1 MNANNGWF
9 DSDFSSSDAG
19 AFGTSAGGDGFFDD
33 GSSAPQK
40 QQRNGG
46 GGLHIPLALLSLL
59 LTAGASFGM
68 AWLTRDIPQ
77 RGALLL
83 GCTFALPALTVML
96 TALVLEKIN
105 SAMTP
110 SYSRKG
116 QLGVAAVTVLVCFII
131 GCFGEVVSGFSMY
144 KPVEATP
151 TPTPAPTPTP
161 YVAPPQYNYILLLD
175 KSGSMEGRYNVECVN
190 AVNAFLEATPDD
202 VYVGVVAFSDEI
214 IGSSNPVPMGN
225 RKDADLQS
233 VIGQTPRGL
242 TDFVLPIQEALQMI
256 SDTDLPAD
264 RATRVILV
272 TDGSSDIED
281 ETAETFIQLFH
292 DNNASLS
299 CLQITTYTT
308 PAVEKMVKETGGMLL
323 EVKDVDK
330 LHETLLLAS
339 QSEPTPSPTP
349 TLAPT
354 PTPEPIIVKD
364 VLREVSSHSRSESW
378 RSSLWT
384 SAIMLVAEGL
394 AIGVALTLMLSRRG
408 QRRFQPVLSVLMG
421 VAAVL
426 LLILPETGTWLNEAA
441 AFSCFGLVLM
451 KKNR

>member
-175 KSGSMEGRYNVECVN
+175 KSSSMLGSYNAECVN
-190 AVNAFLEATPDD
+190 AVNAFLEDTADD

-225 RKDADLQS
+225 RKEADLQD
-233 VIGQTPRGL
+233 VIGQIPQGL

-349 TLAPT
+349 TPAPT

>member
-175 KSGSMEGRYNVECVN
+175 KSSSMLGSYNAECVN
-190 AVNAFLEATPDD
+190 AVNAFLEDTADD

-225 RKDADLQS
+225 RKDADLQD
-233 VIGQTPRGL
+233 VIGQIPQGL

-299 CLQITTYTT
+299 CLQITTRTT
-308 PAVEKMVKETGGMLL
+308 PAVEEIVKETGGMLL
-323 EVKDVDK
+323 EVQDVDK
-330 LHETLLLAS
+330 LHETLVLAS

>member
-175 KSGSMEGRYNVECVN
+175 KSSSMLGSYNAECVN
-190 AVNAFLEATPDD
+190 AVNAFLEDTADD

-225 RKDADLQS
+225 RKDADLQD
-233 VIGQTPRGL
+233 VIGQIPQGL

-349 TLAPT
+349 TPAPT

>member
-96 TALVLEKIN
+96 TALVLEKMN

-175 KSGSMEGRYNVECVN
+175 KSSSMLGSYNAECVN
-190 AVNAFLEATPDD
+190 AVNAFLEDTADD

-225 RKDADLQS
+225 RKDADLQD
-233 VIGQTPRGL
+233 VIGQIPQGL

-349 TLAPT
+349 TPAPT

-408 QRRFQPVLSVLMG
+408 QRRFQPALSVLMG

>member
-175 KSGSMEGRYNVECVN
+175 KSSSMLGSYNAECVN
-190 AVNAFLEATPDD
+190 AVNAFLEDTADD

-225 RKDADLQS
+225 RKDADLQD
-233 VIGQTPRGL
+233 VIGQIPQGL

-323 EVKDVDK
+323 EVQDVDK

-349 TLAPT
+349 TPAPT

>member
-175 KSGSMEGRYNVECVN
+175 KSSSMLGSYNAECVN
-190 AVNAFLEATPDD
+190 AVNAFLEDTADD

-214 IGSSNPVPMGN
+214 IGSSNPVPVGN
-225 RKDADLQS
+225 RKDADLQD
-233 VIGQTPRGL
+233 VIGQIPQGL

-308 PAVEKMVKETGGMLL
+308 PAVEKIVKETGGMLL
-323 EVKDVDK
+323 EVQDVDK

-349 TLAPT
+349 TPAPT

-364 VLREVSSHSRSESW
+364 VLREASSHSRSESW

>member
-110 SYSRKG
+110 SYSRQG

-202 VYVGVVAFSDEI
+202 VYVGAVAFTHEI
-214 IGSSNPVPMGN
+214 IGSSNPAPLGN
-225 RKDADLQS
+225 RQDTDLQD
-233 VIGQTPRGL
+233 VIGQIPQGL

-256 SDTDLPAD
+256 SGTDLPAD
-264 RATRVILV
+264 RETRVILV
-272 TDGSSDIED
+272 TDGSSDIE
-281 ETAETFIQLFH
+281 ETTAKIFIQLFH
-292 DNNASLS
+292 DKNASLS
-299 CLQITTYTT
+299 CLQITTRTT
-308 PAVEKMVKETGGMLL
+308 PAVEEIVKETGGMLL
-323 EVKDVDK
+323 EVQDVDK
-330 LHETLLLAS
+330 LHETLVLAS
-339 QSEPTPSPTP
+339 QSVPTPSPTP

-354 PTPEPIIVKD
+354 PTPEPIIIKD
-364 VLREVSSHSRSESW
+364 VLREASSHSRSESW

>member
-96 TALVLEKIN
+96 TALVLEKMN

-233 VIGQTPRGL
+233 VIRQTPRGL

-349 TLAPT
+349 TPVPT
-354 PTPEPIIVKD
+354 PTPEPIIIKD
-364 VLREVSSHSRSESW
+364 VLREASSHSRSESW

>member
-9 DSDFSSSDAG
+9 DSDFSSSEAG

-59 LTAGASFGM
+59 LTAGVSFGM

-96 TALVLEKIN
+96 TALVLEKMN

-175 KSGSMEGRYNVECVN
+175 KSSSMLGSYNAECVN
-190 AVNAFLEATPDD
+190 AVNAFLEDTADD

-233 VIGQTPRGL
+233 VIRQTPRGL

-408 QRRFQPVLSVLMG
+408 QRRFQPALSVLMG

>member
-190 AVNAFLEATPDD
+190 AVNAFLEDTADD

-233 VIGQTPRGL
+233 VIRQTPRGL

-349 TLAPT
+349 TPAPT

>member
-175 KSGSMEGRYNVECVN
+175 KSSSMLGSYNAECVN
-190 AVNAFLEATPDD
+190 AVNAFLEDTADD

-225 RKDADLQS
+225 RKDADLQD
-233 VIGQTPRGL
+233 VIGQIPQGL

-308 PAVEKMVKETGGMLL
+308 PAVEEIVKETGGMLL
-323 EVKDVDK
+323 EVQDVDK
-330 LHETLLLAS
+330 LHETLVLAS

-349 TLAPT
+349 TPVPT

-426 LLILPETGTWLNEAA
+426 LLIMPETGTWLNEAA

>member
-175 KSGSMEGRYNVECVN
+175 KSSSMLGSYNAECVN
-190 AVNAFLEATPDD
+190 AVNAFLEDTADD

-225 RKDADLQS
+225 RKDADLQD
-233 VIGQTPRGL
+233 VIGQIPQGL

-349 TLAPT
+349 TPAPT
-354 PTPEPIIVKD
+354 PTPEPIIIKD
-364 VLREVSSHSRSESW
+364 VLREASSHSRSESW

>member
-175 KSGSMEGRYNVECVN
+175 KSSSMLGSYNAECVN
-190 AVNAFLEATPDD
+190 AVNAFLEDTADD

-225 RKDADLQS
+225 RKDADLQD
-233 VIGQTPRGL
+233 VIGQIPQGL

-308 PAVEKMVKETGGMLL
+308 PAVEKIVKETGGMLL
-323 EVKDVDK
+323 EVQDVDK

-349 TLAPT
+349 TPAPT

-364 VLREVSSHSRSESW
+364 VLREASSHSRSESW

>member
-175 KSGSMEGRYNVECVN
+175 KSSSMLGSYNAECVN
-190 AVNAFLEATPDD
+190 AVNAFLEDTADD

-225 RKDADLQS
+225 RKDADLQD
-233 VIGQTPRGL
+233 VIGQIPQGL

-330 LHETLLLAS
+330 LHETLVLAS

-349 TLAPT
+349 TPAPT
-354 PTPEPIIVKD
+354 PTPEPIIIKD
-364 VLREVSSHSRSESW
+364 VLREASSHSRSESW

>member
-96 TALVLEKIN
+96 TALVLEKMN

-175 KSGSMEGRYNVECVN
+175 KSSSMLGSYNAECVN
-190 AVNAFLEATPDD
+190 AVNAFLEDTADD

-225 RKDADLQS
+225 RKDADLQD
-233 VIGQTPRGL
+233 VIGQIPQGL

-308 PAVEKMVKETGGMLL
+308 PAVEEIVKETGGMLL
-323 EVKDVDK
+323 EVQDVDK
-330 LHETLLLAS
+330 LHETLVLAS

-354 PTPEPIIVKD
+354 PTPEPIIIKD

>member
-175 KSGSMEGRYNVECVN
+175 KSGSMEGRYNAECVN
-190 AVNAFLEATPDD
+190 AVNAFLEDTADD

-225 RKDADLQS
+225 RKDADLQD
-233 VIGQTPRGL
+233 VIGQIPQGL

>member
-96 TALVLEKIN
+96 TALVLEKMN

-175 KSGSMEGRYNVECVN
+175 KSSSMEGSYNAECVN
-190 AVNAFLEATPDD
+190 AVNAFLEDTADD

-233 VIGQTPRGL
+233 VIRQTPRGL

-323 EVKDVDK
+323 EVQDVDK

-349 TLAPT
+349 TPAPT

>member
-202 VYVGVVAFSDEI
+202 VYVGAVAFTHEI
-214 IGSSNPVPMGN
+214 IGSSNPAPLGN
-225 RKDADLQS
+225 RQDTDLQD
-233 VIGQTPRGL
+233 VIGQIPQGL

-256 SDTDLPAD
+256 SDTDL
-264 RATRVILV
+264 
-272 TDGSSDIED
+272 ED

-349 TLAPT
+349 TPAPT

>member
-190 AVNAFLEATPDD
+190 AVNAFLEDTADD

-233 VIGQTPRGL
+233 VIRQTPRGL

-349 TLAPT
+349 TPAPT

-441 AFSCFGLVLM
+441 AFCCFGLVLM

>member
-190 AVNAFLEATPDD
+190 AVNAFLEDTADD

-233 VIGQTPRGL
+233 VIRQTPRGL

-408 QRRFQPVLSVLMG
+408 QRRFQPALSVLMG

>member
-96 TALVLEKIN
+96 TALVLEKMN

-175 KSGSMEGRYNVECVN
+175 KSSSMEGRYNAECVN
-190 AVNAFLEATPDD
+190 AVNAFLEDTADD

-233 VIGQTPRGL
+233 VIRQTPRGL

-323 EVKDVDK
+323 EVQDVDK

-349 TLAPT
+349 TPAPT

>member
-175 KSGSMEGRYNVECVN
+175 KSSSMLGSYNAECVN
-190 AVNAFLEATPDD
+190 AVNAFLEDTADD

-225 RKDADLQS
+225 RKDADLQD
-233 VIGQTPRGL
+233 VIGQIPQGL

-256 SDTDLPAD
+256 SGTDLPAD

-349 TLAPT
+349 TPAPT

-408 QRRFQPVLSVLMG
+408 QRRFQPALSVLMG

>member
-175 KSGSMEGRYNVECVN
+175 KSSSMLGSYNAEC
-190 AVNAFLEATPDD
+190 
-202 VYVGVVAFSDEI
+202 
-214 IGSSNPVPMGN
+214 
-225 RKDADLQS
+225 
-233 VIGQTPRGL
+233 
-242 TDFVLPIQEALQMI
+242 
-256 SDTDLPAD
+256 
-264 RATRVILV
+264 
-272 TDGSSDIED
+272 
-281 ETAETFIQLFH
+281 
-292 DNNASLS
+292 
-299 CLQITTYTT
+299 
-308 PAVEKMVKETGGMLL
+308 
-323 EVKDVDK
+323 
-330 LHETLLLAS
+330 
-339 QSEPTPSPTP
+339 
-349 TLAPT
+349 
-354 PTPEPIIVKD
+354 
-364 VLREVSSHSRSESW
+364 
-378 RSSLWT
+378 
-384 SAIMLVAEGL
+384 
-394 AIGVALTLMLSRRG
+394 
-408 QRRFQPVLSVLMG
+408 
-421 VAAVL
+421 
-426 LLILPETGTWLNEAA
+426 
-441 AFSCFGLVLM
+441 
-451 KKNR
+451 

>member
-46 GGLHIPLALLSLL
+46 GGLHISLALLSLL

-202 VYVGVVAFSDEI
+202 VYVGAVAFTHEI
-214 IGSSNPVPMGN
+214 IGSSNPAPLGN
-225 RKDADLQS
+225 RQDTDLQD
-233 VIGQTPRGL
+233 VIGQIPQGL

-256 SDTDLPAD
+256 SGTDLPAD
-264 RATRVILV
+264 RETRVILV
-272 TDGSSDIED
+272 TDGSSDIE
-281 ETAETFIQLFH
+281 ETTAKIFIQLFH
-292 DNNASLS
+292 DKNASLS
-299 CLQITTYTT
+299 CLQITTRTT
-308 PAVEKMVKETGGMLL
+308 PAVEEIVKETGGMLL

>member
-96 TALVLEKIN
+96 TALVLEKMN

-175 KSGSMEGRYNVECVN
+175 KSSSMLGSYNAECVN
-190 AVNAFLEATPDD
+190 AVNAFLEDTADD

-214 IGSSNPVPMGN
+214 IGSSNPAPLGN

-233 VIGQTPRGL
+233 VIRQTPRGL

-408 QRRFQPVLSVLMG
+408 QRRFQPALSVLMG

-441 AFSCFGLVLM
+441 AFCCFGLVLM

>member
-190 AVNAFLEATPDD
+190 AVNAFLEDTADD

-233 VIGQTPRGL
+233 VIRQTPRGL

-323 EVKDVDK
+323 EVQDVDK

-349 TLAPT
+349 TPAPT

>member
-1 MNANNGWF
+1 MSADNGWF
-9 DSDFSSSDAG
+9 DSDASSSDAG

-33 GSSAPQK
+33 GPSVPQK
-40 QQRNGG
+40 QQWSGG
-46 GGLHIPLALLSLL
+46 GGLHISLALLSLL

-96 TALVLEKIN
+96 TALVLEKMN

-175 KSGSMEGRYNVECVN
+175 KSSSMLGSYNAECVN
-190 AVNAFLEATPDD
+190 AVNAFLEDTADD

-233 VIGQTPRGL
+233 VIRQTPRGL

-281 ETAETFIQLFH
+281 ETAEIFIQLFH

-349 TLAPT
+349 TPVPT

-408 QRRFQPVLSVLMG
+408 QRRFQPALSVLMG
-421 VAAVL
+421 VAATL
-426 LLILPETGTWLNEAA
+426 LLVLPESGTWLNEAA

>member
-96 TALVLEKIN
+96 TALALEKMN

-175 KSGSMEGRYNVECVN
+175 KSGSMEGRYNAECVN

-202 VYVGVVAFSDEI
+202 VYVGAVAFTHEI

-225 RKDADLQS
+225 RKDADLQD
-233 VIGQTPRGL
+233 VIGQIPQGL

-349 TLAPT
+349 TPAPT

-364 VLREVSSHSRSESW
+364 VLREASSHSRSESW

>member
-175 KSGSMEGRYNVECVN
+175 KSSSMLGSYNAECVN
-190 AVNAFLEATPDD
+190 AVNAFLEDTADD

-225 RKDADLQS
+225 RKDADLQD
-233 VIGQTPRGL
+233 VIGQIPQGL

-349 TLAPT
+349 TPAPT

-408 QRRFQPVLSVLMG
+408 QRRFQPALSVLMG
-421 VAAVL
+421 VAATL
-426 LLILPETGTWLNEAA
+426 LLVLPESGTWLNEAA

>member
-175 KSGSMEGRYNVECVN
+175 KSSSMLGSYNAECVN
-190 AVNAFLEATPDD
+190 AVNAFLEATADD

-233 VIGQTPRGL
+233 VIRQTPRGL

-349 TLAPT
+349 TPAPT

>member
-96 TALVLEKIN
+96 TALVLEKMN

-175 KSGSMEGRYNVECVN
+175 KSSSMEGSYNAECVN
-190 AVNAFLEATPDD
+190 AVNAFLEDTADD

-233 VIGQTPRGL
+233 VIRQTPRGL

-349 TLAPT
+349 TPVPT
-354 PTPEPIIVKD
+354 PTPEPIIIKD
-364 VLREVSSHSRSESW
+364 VLREASSHSRSESW
-378 RSSLWT
+378 RFSLWT

>member
-175 KSGSMEGRYNVECVN
+175 KSGSMEGRYNAECVN

-233 VIGQTPRGL
+233 VIRQTPRGL

-323 EVKDVDK
+323 EVQDVDK

-349 TLAPT
+349 TPAPT

>member
-175 KSGSMEGRYNVECVN
+175 KSSSMLGSYNAECVN
-190 AVNAFLEATPDD
+190 AVNAFLEDTADD

-225 RKDADLQS
+225 RKDADLQD
-233 VIGQTPRGL
+233 VIGQIPQGL

-354 PTPEPIIVKD
+354 PTPEPIIIKD
-364 VLREVSSHSRSESW
+364 VLREASSHSRSESW

>member
-96 TALVLEKIN
+96 TALVLEKMN

-175 KSGSMEGRYNVECVN
+175 KSSSMLGSYNAECVN
-190 AVNAFLEATPDD
+190 AVNAFLEDTADD

-225 RKDADLQS
+225 RKDADLQD
-233 VIGQTPRGL
+233 VIGQIPQGL

-264 RATRVILV
+264 RATHVILV

-354 PTPEPIIVKD
+354 PTPEPIIIKD
-364 VLREVSSHSRSESW
+364 VLREASSHSRSESW

>member
-96 TALVLEKIN
+96 TALVLEKMN

-175 KSGSMEGRYNVECVN
+175 KSSSMLGSYNAECVN
-190 AVNAFLEATPDD
+190 AVNAFLEDTADD

-225 RKDADLQS
+225 RKDADLQD
-233 VIGQTPRGL
+233 VIGQIPQGL

-354 PTPEPIIVKD
+354 PTPEPIIIKD
-364 VLREVSSHSRSESW
+364 VLREASSHSRSESW

>member
-202 VYVGVVAFSDEI
+202 VYVGAVAFTHEI
-214 IGSSNPVPMGN
+214 IGSSNPAPLGN
-225 RKDADLQS
+225 RQDTDLQD
-233 VIGQTPRGL
+233 VIGQIPQGL

-256 SDTDLPAD
+256 SGTDLPAD
-264 RATRVILV
+264 RETRVILV
-272 TDGSSDIED
+272 TDGSSDIE
-281 ETAETFIQLFH
+281 ETTAKIFIQLFH

-299 CLQITTYTT
+299 CLQITTRTT
-308 PAVEKMVKETGGMLL
+308 PAVEEIVKETGGMLL

-408 QRRFQPVLSVLMG
+408 QRRFQPALSVLMG

-441 AFSCFGLVLM
+441 AFSCFGFVLM

>member
-96 TALVLEKIN
+96 TALALEKMN

-175 KSGSMEGRYNVECVN
+175 KSGSMEGRYNAECVN

-202 VYVGVVAFSDEI
+202 VYVGAVAFTHEI

-225 RKDADLQS
+225 RKDADLQD
-233 VIGQTPRGL
+233 VIGQIPQGL

-330 LHETLLLAS
+330 LHETLVLAS

-349 TLAPT
+349 TPAPT
-354 PTPEPIIVKD
+354 PTPEPIIIKD
-364 VLREVSSHSRSESW
+364 VLREASSHSRSESW